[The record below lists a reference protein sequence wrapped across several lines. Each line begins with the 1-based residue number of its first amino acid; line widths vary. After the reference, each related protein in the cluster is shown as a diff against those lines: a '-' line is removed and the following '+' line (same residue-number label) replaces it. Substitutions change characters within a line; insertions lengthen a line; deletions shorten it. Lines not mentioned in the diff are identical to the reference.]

1 MHRLCNVELAL
12 AALLVEA
19 TIGYPAFV
27 YRAIGHP
34 VTWMGAL
41 LAHLENRLNRSTAPD
56 GQRRLLGVLVL
67 AVLLATTGSTAFA
80 LDRVFSLGSFGAG
93 LSVLAAAGFVAQSS
107 FHDHVRAVMKALEKG
122 KGLEGPRGRIDDRR
136 PQSHPICVRRAQQ

>member
-1 MHRLCNVELAL
+1 MHRLCNVDLAL

-41 LAHLENRLNRSTAPD
+41 LAYLESSLNRSTAPD
-56 GQRRLLGVLVL
+56 GQRRLLRVLVL
-67 AVLLATTGSTAFA
+67 AVLLATTGDVAFA
-80 LDRVFSLGSFGAG
+80 LDRVFSLGPFGAG
-93 LSVLAAAGFVAQSS
+93 LLLLAAASFAAQRSL
-107 FHDHVRAVMKALEKG
+107 HDHVRAVVKALE
-122 KGLEGPRGRIDDRR
+122 RGGWKPAAR
-136 PQSHPICVRRAQQ
+136 PHR

>member
-1 MHRLCNVELAL
+1 MYPCNVDLAL

-41 LAHLENRLNRSTAPD
+41 LAYLESSLNRSTAPD
-56 GQRRLLGVLVL
+56 GQRRLLRVLVL
-67 AVLLATTGSTAFA
+67 AVLLATTGDVP
-80 LDRVFSLGSFGAG
+80 LRLIGSFPWGHSAPAYCYWQPPA
-93 LSVLAAAGFVAQSS
+93 LSPSAAFTIMSA
-107 FHDHVRAVMKALEKG
+107 RW
-122 KGLEGPRGRIDDRR
+122 
-136 PQSHPICVRRAQQ
+136 

>member
-1 MHRLCNVELAL
+1 MHRLCNVDLAL

-41 LAHLENRLNRSTAPD
+41 LAYLENRLNRSTAPD
-56 GQRRLLGVLVL
+56 GQRRLLGLLVL
-67 AVLLATTGSTAFA
+67 AVLLATTGGAAFA
-80 LDRVFSLGSFGAG
+80 LDRVFSLEPIGAG
-93 LSVLAAAGFVAQSS
+93 LLVFAAATFVAQRSL
-107 FHDHVRAVMKALEKG
+107 HDHVHAV
-122 KGLEGPRGRIDDRR
+122 
-136 PQSHPICVRRAQQ
+136 V